1 MTVEYR
7 AERGSNFKKRFT
19 GTKVEGLVR
28 MGMCYLLCKYLPLY
42 IVTEYP
48 KSGGSWVSQML
59 SEYLEVPFP
68 RNQFPKLQSS
78 IMHGHYLYFPTMR
91 NVFVV
96 FRDGRDVMVSYYYH
110 SLFKNERFNERLVAI
125 TRRELQFSDYDD
137 IESNLPKFIE
147 YKFTHKRYPRFTW
160 SEFVN
165 SWLDKDVPIIKYENL
180 LKDAVQELGRAIH
193 KLCKIEIDKNRL
205 RYIVEKYS
213 FKNLAKRNPGEEN
226 KHSFL
231 RKGIA
236 GDWRN
241 KFSKEACEVFNYFA
255 GKELIKL
262 GYEKDDSWVLR

>member
-1 MTVEYR
+1 MRAVDHR
-7 AERGSNFKKRFT
+7 AERGLSWKRRVT
-19 GTKVEGLVR
+19 GTKIEALVR
-28 MGMCYLLCKYLPLY
+28 KVMCYFLSRYLPLY

-59 SEYLEVPFP
+59 SDYLDIPFP

-96 FRDGRDVMVSYYYH
+96 IRDGRDVMVSYYYH

-125 TRRELQFSDYDD
+125 TRRKLQFSDYDD
-137 IESNLPKFIE
+137 IEYNLPKFIE
-147 YKFTHKRYPRFTW
+147 YKFTHEGYPRFTW

-193 KLCKIEIDKNRL
+193 KVCKTEPDKNRL
-205 RYIVEKYS
+205 WYIVEKYS

-226 KHSFL
+226 KYSFL

-236 GDWRN
+236 GDWKN
-241 KFSKEACEVFNYFA
+241 KFSKEAREVFNYFA
-255 GKELIKL
+255 GKELIRL
-262 GYEKDDSWVLR
+262 GYEKDDSWV